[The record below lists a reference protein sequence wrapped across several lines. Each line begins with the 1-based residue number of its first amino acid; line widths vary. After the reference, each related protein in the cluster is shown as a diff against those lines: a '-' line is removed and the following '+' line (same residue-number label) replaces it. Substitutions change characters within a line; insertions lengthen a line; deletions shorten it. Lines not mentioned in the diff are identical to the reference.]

1 MSDFARAL
9 SSRPGLYSFFAA
21 VRRIEQLSPRCPR
34 IGTGAS
40 ALQPSVHFAQVPH
53 LYFAPSELFGYAA
66 APGGQAGTLQVYF
79 FGLFGPNGPLPL
91 ALTEY
96 VHERSRHY
104 YDLSMQRF
112 ADIFHD
118 RLTALFYRAGTAA
131 QVAVSYDRADD
142 DPLSRAAAALS
153 GVPAA
158 DTEDKREDNTSDGTE
173 DSTEGSSKGCPL
185 PGTTPVTYARELAGK
200 NRKDS
205 LRRLLERYFR
215 LPVRIIENSPTR
227 LPIGEDSRCR
237 LARPGVCAL
246 GRSTLLGSSQRSI
259 SERVTLEIGPLS
271 YEQYGRFTP
280 GSTGYRRLQAWLR
293 LMTSRPLSWK
303 LNFRITTDS
312 IPPTALD
319 GTRRLG
325 AHTLFALT
333 SSRTTCCTHLIN
345 Y

>member
-66 APGGQAGTLQVYF
+66 GSGGQAGTLQVYF

-158 DTEDKREDNTSDGTE
+158 DDTDDNTGNSRA
-173 DSTEGSSKGCPL
+173 GSPL

-227 LPIGEDSRCR
+227 LPIGEESRCR
-237 LARPGVCAL
+237 LGRPGVCEL
-246 GRSTLLGSSQRSI
+246 GRSTLLGASQRSI
-259 SERVTLEIGPLS
+259 SERVTLDIGPLS
-271 YEQYGRFTP
+271 YEEYGRFTP

-293 LMTSRPLSWK
+293 LMTSRPLSWE
-303 LNFRITTDS
+303 LRFRITTDS